1 MLPPNSQLDCNIFVT
16 ACKGEFNMNMN
27 IEELTLCLMTL
38 AKWIFEIAKFCFI
51 SGIILAV
58 LGLAVL
64 GLIILLRS
72 KNVEVSRKVR

>member
-1 MLPPNSQLDCNIFVT
+1 
-16 ACKGEFNMNMN
+16 MNMN

-58 LGLAVL
+58 LGLSIL
-64 GLIILLRS
+64 GLIILLRNRNA
-72 KNVEVSRKVR
+72 KVYKKVR